1 MRFKKISDFLN
12 TRRGFFTLLVGLFWL
27 KTIFVYCTDFK
38 LGVATAYQWLVLLIN
53 PFATTIL
60 LLGLALYVR
69 RTLLSYLTML
79 LIYVANTALLVFN
92 VIYYREFTD
101 FMTFNVIF
109 GYSAVSNGLSTSS
122 LALLQP
128 TDFVMVADLIIILG
142 LLLTKKIKL
151 DPKPVVR
158 KVAVAISSLGVLF
171 FFVNLTLAE
180 ISRPQL
186 LTRTFDRAYLVK
198 YLGLDAYTVYD
209 GLKTAKT
216 NQARSDAESADLNK
230 VLAFTTK
237 HYAAPNPNLFGIAK
251 GKNVIVIHLESF
263 QQFLI
268 NYKLDGKE
276 VTPFLNSLYNGNET
290 YSFAN
295 FFNQVGQG
303 KTSDAENMLETSTYG
318 LPQGSLF
325 TTLGSDNTFQAA
337 PAILNQEANYS
348 SAVFHGNVGSFWNRD
363 NTYKNMGYQYF
374 FDASY
379 YNTNSNN
386 LTEYGLKDK
395 LLFHDSVKYLEKLQ
409 QPFYVKFITVS
420 NHFPFELD
428 KKNTSFKA
436 ANTGDSTVDNYFVT
450 AHYLDQAV
458 HEFFDYLKASG
469 LYNNSIIVIYG
480 DHYGISDSRNLK
492 LAPLLGKSAAT
503 WSDYD
508 DAQMQRVPFMIHIPG
523 ITNGGV
529 QEQYGGEIDVLPTIL
544 HLLGI
549 DSSKYIQFGTD
560 LFSSQHDQVVAFR
573 SGTFVTP
580 NYTVVGS
587 TIYQNGSGNV
597 ITHPS
602 AKLKQKLQADKEKVR
617 TELALSDTL
626 NNKNLLRF
634 YVPNGFTPVDPK
646 NYEYKNQL
654 SQLEKIQEILGNNST
669 SLLNQHNNQT
679 TSSLYNSDAPE
690 LKTTDKSDSTSN
702 SEASSDS
709 ATTSTSSSTQ
719 SSQN

>member
-1 MRFKKISDFLN
+1 MRLKKISEFLN
-12 TRRGFFTLLVGLFWL
+12 TRKGFFTFLVGLFWL
-27 KTIFVYCTDFK
+27 KTIIVYCMDFK
-38 LGVATAYQWLVLLIN
+38 LGVATPYQWLVLLIN
-53 PFATTIL
+53 PLATTML
-60 LLGLALYVR
+60 LFGLALYVH
-69 RTLLSYLTML
+69 RTLLSYLTMV
-79 LIYVANTALLVFN
+79 LIYIANSALIIFN

-109 GYSAVSNGLSTSS
+109 GYSSVSNGLSTSS
-122 LALLQP
+122 LALLEP
-128 TDFVMVADLIIILG
+128 ADLILILD
-142 LLLTKKIKL
+142 LVLILRALITKKIKL
-151 DPKPVVR
+151 DPQPVAR
-158 KVAVAISSLGVLF
+158 KTAVAISSLGCLMF
-171 FFVNLTLAE
+171 FFNLTLAE

-186 LTRTFDRAYLVK
+186 LGRTFDRVYLVK

-209 GLKTAKT
+209 GLKTVKT

-230 VLAFTTK
+230 VLTFTRE
-237 HYAAPNPNLFGIAK
+237 HYAKPNPDLFGIAR

-337 PAILNQEANYS
+337 PAILNQEGNYS

-395 LLFHDSVKYLEKLQ
+395 LLFHDSVKYLERLQ
-409 QPFYVKFITVS
+409 QPFYAKFITVS

-458 HEFFDYLKASG
+458 NEFFNYLKESG

-492 LAPLLGKSAAT
+492 LAPLLGKSATT

-523 ITNGGV
+523 ITTGGI
-529 QEQYGGEIDVLPTIL
+529 QEQYGGEIDVLPTLL

-549 DSSKYIQFGTD
+549 DSSKYVQFGTD
-560 LFSSQHDQVVAFR
+560 LFSPNHDQVVAFR

-580 NYTVVGS
+580 KYTVVGS
-587 TIYQNGSGNV
+587 TIYQNGSGTV
-597 ITHPS
+597 ITHPTN
-602 AKLKQKLQADKEKVR
+602 KLKQELKADKQKVR
-617 TELALSDTL
+617 TELALSDSL

-634 YVPNGFTPVDPK
+634 YVPTGFTPVNPQ
-646 NYEYKNQL
+646 NYNYKNQL
-654 SQLEKIQEILGNNST
+654 SQLEKLQQILGNNST
-669 SLLNQHNNQT
+669 SLWSQKGNQT
-679 TSSLYNSDAPE
+679 TANLYNSDAPE
-690 LKTTDKSDSTSN
+690 LKTTDQ
-702 SEASSDS
+702 EASD
-709 ATTSTSSSTQ
+709 TSTDASASTA
-719 SSQN
+719 SSQTTTQ

>member
-1 MRFKKISDFLN
+1 M
-12 TRRGFFTLLVGLFWL
+12 V
-27 KTIFVYCTDFK
+27 
-38 LGVATAYQWLVLLIN
+38 
-53 PFATTIL
+53 
-60 LLGLALYVR
+60 
-69 RTLLSYLTML
+69 
-79 LIYVANTALLVFN
+79 LIYIANSALIIFN

-109 GYSAVSNGLSTSS
+109 GYSSVSNGLSTSS
-122 LALLQP
+122 LALLEP
-128 TDFVMVADLIIILG
+128 ADLILILDLVLILG
-142 LLLTKKIKL
+142 ALITKKIKL
-151 DPKPVVR
+151 DPQPVAR
-158 KVAVAISSLGVLF
+158 KTAVAISSLGCLMF
-171 FFVNLTLAE
+171 FFNLTLAE

-186 LTRTFDRAYLVK
+186 LGRTFDRVYLVK

-209 GLKTAKT
+209 GLKTVKT

-230 VLAFTTK
+230 VLTFTK
-237 HYAAPNPNLFGIAK
+237 EHYAKPNPDLFGIAR

-337 PAILNQEANYS
+337 PAILNQEGNYS

-395 LLFHDSVKYLEKLQ
+395 LLFHDSVKYLERLQ
-409 QPFYVKFITVS
+409 QPFYAKFITVS

-458 HEFFDYLKASG
+458 NEFFNYLKESG

-492 LAPLLGKSAAT
+492 LAPLLGKSATT

-523 ITNGGV
+523 ITTGGI
-529 QEQYGGEIDVLPTIL
+529 QEQYGGEIDVLPTLL

-549 DSSKYIQFGTD
+549 DSSKYVQFGTD
-560 LFSSQHDQVVAFR
+560 LFSPSHDQVVAFR

-580 NYTVVGS
+580 KYTVVGS
-587 TIYQNGSGNV
+587 TIYQNGSGTV
-597 ITHPS
+597 ITHPTN
-602 AKLKQKLQADKEKVR
+602 KLKQELKADKQKVR
-617 TELALSDTL
+617 TELALSDSL

-634 YVPNGFTPVDPK
+634 YIPTGFTPVNPQ
-646 NYEYKNQL
+646 NYNYKKQL
-654 SQLEKIQEILGNNST
+654 SQLEKLQQILGNNST
-669 SLLNQHNNQT
+669 SLWSQKGNQT
-679 TSSLYNSDAPE
+679 TANLYNSDAPE
-690 LKTTDKSDSTSN
+690 LKTTDQ
-702 SEASSDS
+702 EASD
-709 ATTSTSSSTQ
+709 TSTDASASTA
-719 SSQN
+719 SSQAAAQ

>member
-1 MRFKKISDFLN
+1 M
-12 TRRGFFTLLVGLFWL
+12 LLF
-27 KTIFVYCTDFK
+27 
-38 LGVATAYQWLVLLIN
+38 
-53 PFATTIL
+53 
-60 LLGLALYVR
+60 GLALYVH
-69 RTLLSYLTML
+69 RTLLSYLTMV
-79 LIYVANTALLVFN
+79 LIYIANSALIIFN

-109 GYSAVSNGLSTSS
+109 GYSSVSNGLSTSS
-122 LALLQP
+122 LALLEP
-128 TDFVMVADLIIILG
+128 ADLILILDLVLILG
-142 LLLTKKIKL
+142 ALITKKIKL
-151 DPKPVVR
+151 DPQPVAR
-158 KVAVAISSLGVLF
+158 KTAVAISSLGCLMF
-171 FFVNLTLAE
+171 FFNLTLAE

-186 LTRTFDRAYLVK
+186 LGRTFDRVYLVK

-209 GLKTAKT
+209 GLKTVKT

-230 VLAFTTK
+230 VLTFTK
-237 HYAAPNPNLFGIAK
+237 EHYAKPNPDLFGIAR

-337 PAILNQEANYS
+337 PAILNQEGNYS

-395 LLFHDSVKYLEKLQ
+395 LLFHDSVKYLERLQ
-409 QPFYVKFITVS
+409 QPFYAKFITVS

-458 HEFFDYLKASG
+458 NEFFNYLKESG

-492 LAPLLGKSAAT
+492 LAPLLGKSATT

-523 ITNGGV
+523 ITTGGI
-529 QEQYGGEIDVLPTIL
+529 QEQYGGEIDVLPTLL

-549 DSSKYIQFGTD
+549 DSSKYVQFGTD
-560 LFSSQHDQVVAFR
+560 LFSPNHDQVVAFR

-580 NYTVVGS
+580 KYTVVGS
-587 TIYQNGSGNV
+587 TIYQNGSGTV
-597 ITHPS
+597 ITHPTN
-602 AKLKQKLQADKEKVR
+602 KLKQELKADKQKVR
-617 TELALSDTL
+617 TELALSDSL

-634 YVPNGFTPVDPK
+634 YIPTGFTPVNPQ
-646 NYEYKNQL
+646 NYNYKKQL
-654 SQLEKIQEILGNNST
+654 SQLEKLQQILGNNST
-669 SLLNQHNNQT
+669 SLWSQKGNQT
-679 TSSLYNSDAPE
+679 TATLYNSDAPE
-690 LKTTDKSDSTSN
+690 LKTTDQ
-702 SEASSDS
+702 EASD
-709 ATTSTSSSTQ
+709 TSTDASASTA
-719 SSQN
+719 SSQAAAQ